1 MSAEKIVYQLLTEST
16 DVTDIVG
23 TRIFPV
29 VLPLDY
35 GFSAI
40 VYSLENKTYRHSLPN
55 GSNPVHVTSTVNVMA
70 MAKDYPKLLELVAA
84 ISQAVDNKV
93 NFVSDHGLYPTTRQ
107 INQSADNYDGD
118 LDLFQRALQYRVTH
132 SESV

>member
-16 DVTDIVG
+16 DVTDIVS

-40 VYSLENKTYRHSLPN
+40 VYSLESKTYRHSFSN